1 MYRGAAMF
9 FRPHIRGR
17 FIGRY
22 NAAFLCLY
30 YRTKAGVLMF
40 EVAGHKEQM
49 RMIKRAFDSQRF
61 AHAYI
66 VYGPDGVGKSV
77 FALYMASLVLCKAE
91 GASSIDKP
99 CGKCEACHKIINNIH
114 PDVVVSEP
122 VKKGIVVDEIRDI
135 IDEIH
140 LRPYEGSRKVIVIK
154 DVQNMTPSAQNAF
167 LKTLE
172 EPEEGT
178 FIIMLTSSLE
188 TILETIRSRCQI
200 IRLGRITED
209 EVRKYLIDKG
219 VEPGKAEL
227 AAALSDGIIGNALR
241 ILDEGY
247 MQLRKETIENACSIV
262 KGNTLDV
269 FTMYEWF
276 NKNKSNID
284 DILDNMI
291 SWYRDLIILKSTSDK
306 RHIVN
311 RDFYELLVEESQIL
325 SYNRL
330 NVIIKIIMDTKEKL
344 RQNVNFELAIEVML
358 LNIQEV

>member
-1 MYRGAAMF
+1 
-9 FRPHIRGR
+9 
-17 FIGRY
+17 
-22 NAAFLCLY
+22 
-30 YRTKAGVLMF
+30 MF

-77 FALYMASLVLCKAE
+77 LALYMASLVLCKE
-91 GASSIDKP
+91 DGAKP
-99 CGKCEACHKIINNIH
+99 CGKCEACRKILSGFH

-122 VKKGIVVDEIRDI
+122 IKKGMGVDEIREL
-135 IDEIH
+135 IDEIR
-140 LRPYEGSRKVIVIK
+140 LRPYEGDYKVIIIK
-154 DVQNMTPSAQNAF
+154 DAQNMTPQAQNAF

-172 EPEEGT
+172 EPDNGS

-200 IRLGRITED
+200 IRLGRIPEY
-209 EVRKYLIDKG
+209 EIKKYLIDNN
-219 VEPGKAEL
+219 VEQKKAEL
-227 AAALSDGIIGNALR
+227 AAALSDGIIGNAMR
-241 ILDEGY
+241 MLDEDY
-247 MQLRKETIENACSIV
+247 MHLREETVEKACSII
-262 KGNTLDV
+262 KGNALDA

-276 NKNKSNID
+276 SKNKSSID

-291 SWYRDLIILKSTSDK
+291 SWYRDLIMLKSTSDR
-306 RHIVN
+306 RHIIN
-311 RDFYELLVEESQIL
+311 RDYYELLVEESQIL

-330 NVIIKIIMDTKEKL
+330 NVIIKVIMDTKEKL
-344 RQNVNFELAIEVML
+344 RQNVNYELAIEVML